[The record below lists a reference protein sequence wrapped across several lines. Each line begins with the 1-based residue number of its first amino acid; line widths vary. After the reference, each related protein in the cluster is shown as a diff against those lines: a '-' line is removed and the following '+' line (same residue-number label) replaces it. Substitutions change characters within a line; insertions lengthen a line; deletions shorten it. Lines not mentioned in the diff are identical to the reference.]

1 MFTQV
6 HDVATSCCLCACVC
20 PTGGLPSL
28 FDGDTP
34 SVYTAP
40 ANAILVVGPCLWVLL
55 GGCAYENRPGTHN
68 PLFRWSCTVLQN
80 VFKWFLHDLNMLC
93 GYVCTF
99 VCVTVCV
106 CLLCFC
112 LCVVCVYICVL
123 KASSMHV
130 HGCDLLITCG
140 GSVRREIGR
149 MHQVEVVSH
158 CW

>member
-1 MFTQV
+1 M
-6 HDVATSCCLCACVC
+6 C

-28 FDGDTP
+28 FDGDTS

-80 VFKWFLHDLNMLC
+80 VFKWFLHDLNMLE
-93 GYVCTF
+93 Y
-99 VCVTVCV
+99 
-106 CLLCFC
+106 LL
-112 LCVVCVYICVL
+112 VWVCVYICLCDCLCVSVVFL
-123 KASSMHV
+123 FVCSVCVHMCTEASSMHV